1 MNLPVEATHKALLLR
16 LMLARLDTITLGM
29 VQGSAVDNPALMMQ
43 FLDAA

>member
-1 MNLPVEATHKALLLR
+1 MKLPVEVPHNALLLR

-29 VQGSAVDNPALMMQ
+29 IQGSAVDNPALMMQ